1 MDTLHNR
8 EPRPCRHFDPFAS
21 INFPG
26 VKMEKY
32 INTTF
37 KSTFVDEFKYVGKTE
52 GFSLNFTHGE
62 K

>member
-1 MDTLHNR
+1 
-8 EPRPCRHFDPFAS
+8 
-21 INFPG
+21 
-26 VKMEKY
+26 MEKY